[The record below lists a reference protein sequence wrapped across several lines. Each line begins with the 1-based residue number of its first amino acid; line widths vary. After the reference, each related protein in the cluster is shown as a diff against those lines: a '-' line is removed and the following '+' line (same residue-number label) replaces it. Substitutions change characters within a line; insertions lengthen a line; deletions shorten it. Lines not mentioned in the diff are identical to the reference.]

1 MTRPIS
7 PTTAR
12 LTGIALVVLPLVA
25 LALKLAS
32 AGWMV
37 VAIIW
42 TAPVWLI
49 GYGLQVA
56 VAASGYLGGRAALRE
71 GTGARRAL
79 IAAWATSIAVVLVG
93 IFLVDGGDSGDW
105 GSTFM
110 LAAGL
115 AGDGDAAD
123 VSSGIFVIAASVWI
137 AGWLW
142 LVVEWVVALVRRR
155 RAARV
160 PAPA

>member
-1 MTRPIS
+1 MTRALS
-7 PTTAR
+7 STTAR
-12 LTGIALVVLPLVA
+12 LTGTALIVLPLVA

-42 TAPVWLI
+42 TAPVWLV
-49 GYGLQVA
+49 GYALQIA
-56 VAASGYLGGRAALRE
+56 VAASGYLGGRGALRE

-93 IFLVDGGDSGDW
+93 FFLVDGGDSGDW

-115 AGDGDAAD
+115 AGDRAASD
-123 VSSGIFVIAASVWI
+123 VSSAVCVVAASVWL
-137 AGWLW
+137 AGWMW

-155 RAARV
+155 RAARLV
-160 PAPA
+160 AP